1 MEFDHIGVVVASL
14 CRGRSAL
21 ESGYGVNRW
30 TEEYSDEINGVMVQF
45 GTDSIGLCYELIAP
59 LGPTSP
65 VSRTQRRGTNIT
77 NHVAFKVS
85 SLPEHRDKLLLT
97 GFHPLGD
104 PNAAVAFGGAPIQ
117 FFLSPINSIIELVEA
132 PGHRHHY
139 NEVAL

>member
-21 ESGYGVNRW
+21 QNGYGVSRW
-30 TEEYSDEINGVMVQF
+30 TEEYSDEINAVQVQF
-45 GTDSIGLCYELIAP
+45 GRDPTGLCYELIAP
-59 LGPTSP
+59 LGPASP

-77 NHVAFKVS
+77 NHVAFRVS
-85 SLPEHRDKLLLT
+85 SLPRQRDKLLLT

-104 PNAAVAFGGAPIQ
+104 PNPALAFGGAAIQ

-139 NEVAL
+139 GEVTL